1 MPLQIAFRGI
11 DRYCERYDAKVPR
24 RCPVRIEF
32 CEADIL
38 DVFDDWRRAVG
49 VSATPAAPDE
59 TPEPVSRKPSLASH
73 IERAVARLTGARAGG
88 ARSEMFD
95 AALVSAVR
103 ELDGLAADAKA
114 ARGEARAAIVERLA
128 MVDRQVLEASLR
140 EIDGPAAARLRREA
154 EAELAPFGTRM
165 APEARARA
173 ADAAYVRL
181 VRETLGVPV
190 IVYE

>member
-1 MPLQIAFRGI
+1 M
-11 DRYCERYDAKVPR
+11 R
-24 RCPVRIEF
+24 R
-32 CEADIL
+32 
-38 DVFDDWRRAVG
+38 
-49 VSATPAAPDE
+49 S
-59 TPEPVSRKPSLASH
+59 S
-73 IERAVARLTGARAGG
+73 
-88 ARSEMFD
+88 
-95 AALVSAVR
+95 SAVR

-114 ARGEARAAIVERLA
+114 ARGEARATIVERLA

-154 EAELAPFGTRM
+154 EAELAPFGSRM